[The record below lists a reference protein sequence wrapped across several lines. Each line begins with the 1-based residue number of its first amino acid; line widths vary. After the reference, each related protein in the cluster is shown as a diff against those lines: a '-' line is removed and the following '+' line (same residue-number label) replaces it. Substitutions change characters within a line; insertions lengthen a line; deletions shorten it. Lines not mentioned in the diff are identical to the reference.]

1 MAQILHSS
9 KANIQRFEQVRL
21 QIDNKNFETIFA
33 QKKQRTIGKMDAFNL
48 NIINF

>member
-33 QKKQRTIGKMDAFNL
+33 QKKRTIGKMDAFNL